1 MDVGSNFEMTLPE
14 LFWFVFVLYKYL
26 VLQMSTATIRPA
38 PTSDVVEAG
47 DPAEYDPE
55 AAKIRELRVAARK
68 RMRKK
73 DFVAAANFFAEELE
87 LHRGEL

>member
-1 MDVGSNFEMTLPE
+1 
-14 LFWFVFVLYKYL
+14 
-26 VLQMSTATIRPA
+26 MSTATIRPA
-38 PTSDVVEAG
+38 PTSVEAG

-73 DFVAAANFFAEELE
+73 DFVAAAKIFAEELE